1 MSNKILLHRTMKLTI
16 GNKIQI
22 AIAVNVILA
31 ILVGEYLISGVMGFS
46 GTQGVL
52 VNLALNSSI
61 AAGFGLLVSRAIT
74 RPLRDQLD
82 LLETIAD
89 GNGDLTQRLVSNT
102 QDEVGELSQTFN
114 KVLGHLHVIIS
125 RVVTATGRLAN
136 SVRHFKKIGDDIAE
150 GTNQQIGDTKRI
162 VSQIESMS
170 QHIRAIE
177 DNTYKASQLAVESKS
192 GAEQG
197 VSVVARTRE
206 GMQQVAITVG
216 ESAKTLNELTL
227 AVDTIGS
234 MVATIN
240 GIAEQTNLLALN
252 AAIEAARAGEN
263 GRGFAVVADE
273 VRSLAVNTAKATDDI
288 GRLIHTIQTSLA
300 SVVELMDAGVT
311 QVETGVTLSSE
322 AGETLATIVSSSVDV
337 ADMVKDIARAVAE
350 QTEIANQ
357 INREV
362 ESVAA
367 VAKENGTRVEQVV
380 TFAGELDQ
388 QANNLH
394 AIVEEFKL

>member
-1 MSNKILLHRTMKLTI
+1 MKLTI

-31 ILVGEYLISGVMGFS
+31 ILVGEYLIMGVLGFS

-114 KVLGHLHVIIS
+114 KVVDHLHVIIS
-125 RVVTATGRLAN
+125 RVATATGRLAN
-136 SVRHFKKIGDDIAE
+136 SVRDFKKIADDIAK

-170 QHIRAIE
+170 QNIRAIE

-197 VSVVARTRE
+197 VSIVARTRE
-206 GMQQVAITVG
+206 GMQQVAVTVG
-216 ESAKTLNELTL
+216 ESAKTLNVLTL
-227 AVDTIGS
+227 SVDTISS

-240 GIAEQTNLLALN
+240 GIAEKTNLLALN

-300 SVVELMDAGVT
+300 SIVALMDAGVT